1 MQLDLV
7 TSFSAASLGVS
18 AVGEGMALVVAGG
31 IARMIYSEAE
41 LNAAMSL
48 SLGAVSAPGSG
59 YVTQQSL
66 GAPTPA
72 DALDP
77 GHSIAFQDSGGIVRA
92 FMFDAHAG
100 MLTASV
106 LDASGLPG
114 VAQVVSTTIGAL
126 TGVETF
132 VLMGGAT
139 GDLAVLSTWNT
150 PGLEVFHLSNGG
162 ALAQISAIADT
173 AKSYVANVSDTASM
187 TIAGQ
192 NYLLTLSSLEN
203 GITSYAV
210 DASGTAALV
219 DSLGTHDGLWVSG
232 PAALQVM
239 QLAGITYA
247 VIASTG
253 SSSLSVVRVND
264 MGCLFQTD
272 QVIDDLT
279 TRFAHPEVLDSFT
292 MNGRS
297 FVVSAGTD
305 AGITVM
311 ELLPDGRLS
320 AFCTTA
326 FEAGAGLYDV
336 TGLQVAVNGTTVNI
350 FAVDDH
356 ADRVQEFA
364 LSLAGLGGMIAAR
377 FATTTGSASGDL
389 ILGTAA
395 NETLLGQGGDD
406 WIHSGGGNDVM
417 TGGSGADVFAWD
429 AASLHGRITDFELHS
444 DRIDLSD
451 WGHVYTL
458 SALSITS
465 TANGAII
472 GLNGHDVT
480 VVSATGHPLSA
491 ADFVDGDFLF

>member
-1 MQLDLV
+1 MQLNLV
-7 TSFSAASLGVS
+7 TSYSAATLGVS

-41 LNAAMSL
+41 LNAALSL
-48 SLGAVSAPGSG
+48 SLGAVGAPGSG
-59 YVTQQSL
+59 YVTSQSL
-66 GAPTPA
+66 AAPAPT

-100 MLTASV
+100 ALTASV
-106 LDASGLPG
+106 LDAGGMPG
-114 VAQVVSTTIGAL
+114 VAKTVSTDIGAL

-132 VLMGGAT
+132 AIMGGAT
-139 GDLAVLSTWNT
+139 GNLAVLSTWNT
-150 PGLEVFHLSNGG
+150 PGLELFHLGSTG
-162 ALAQISAIADT
+162 ALAHIDAIADT
-173 AKSYVANVSDTASM
+173 AKSYVAKVSDTASV
-187 TIAGQ
+187 TLGGQ
-192 NYLLTLSSLEN
+192 NYLLTLSSLDT
-203 GITSYAV
+203 GITCYAV
-210 DASGTAALV
+210 DGAGVATLN
-219 DSLGTHDGLWVSG
+219 DSLGTHDGLAVSG

-239 QLAGITYA
+239 QVAGTTYA

-272 QVIDDLT
+272 HVVDDLT

-320 AFCTTA
+320 PFCTTA
-326 FEAGAGLYDV
+326 FETGAGLYDV
-336 TGLQVAVNGTTVNI
+336 TGLQVAVNGTSVNI
-350 FAVDDH
+350 LAVDDH
-356 ADRVQEFA
+356 ADRVQEFT
-364 LSLAGLGGMIAAR
+364 LSLAGLGGMIQAR
-377 FATTTGSASGDL
+377 YATTTGSAGGDL

-406 WIHSGGGNDVM
+406 WIHSGGGTDVM
-417 TGGSGADVFAWD
+417 TGGAGADVFVWD
-429 AASLHGRITDFELHS
+429 AASMHGRITDFELHN
-444 DRIDLSD
+444 DRIDISD

-458 SALSITS
+458 SALSIKS

-480 VVSATGHPLSA
+480 VVSATGHALTA